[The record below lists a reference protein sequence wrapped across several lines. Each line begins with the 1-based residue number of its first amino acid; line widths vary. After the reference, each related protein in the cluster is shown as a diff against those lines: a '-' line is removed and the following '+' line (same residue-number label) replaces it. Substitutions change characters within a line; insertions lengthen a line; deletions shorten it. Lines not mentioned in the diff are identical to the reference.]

1 MEESN
6 TFGFE
11 QSVTFFKNHAK
22 SQYVKPVKAEK
33 DKDKMQRLFIE
44 GTAARNNFIRFANT
58 ITSNFTDLEYS
69 DCSQWQGN
77 SGRGHNAIKKS
88 LWIQLKNPKWS
99 DRIQSISLSFNADN
113 SLDVRVDIQQENK
126 RLKNDPK
133 FRYQVLKQ
141 QTYLM
146 DLPIQK
152 GFEFR
157 TILGDDYAEYN
168 PDEVDIL
175 REKLKDDEYLPLV
188 QVGTSIDSLVERDK
202 AGTLLKD
209 TINAVS
215 AIKAYYDHVMMLAD
229 NSNKEQSKTK
239 YWLYSPGENAS
250 NWNELYDAGIMGI
263 GWDLIGDLRKYD
275 SQDDIDNA
283 LQKTDDSN
291 ASQKINAKALWQFA
305 NEMKPGD
312 VVFAKKGT
320 GLIIGKGIVKSDYM
334 FDDERTELKHVRK
347 IDWTNKGEWR
357 NSGSAIRKTL
367 TEITLQDADK
377 LNALFK
383 DDLQFKNDFSW
394 MLYESKNLILR
405 GAPGTGKSYLG
416 TVAKLFEFFKTSN
429 YVCVIP
435 IRF

>member
-1 MEESN
+1 MLVIVTRTQFDKSFDNIILKLRQYVGGLAMEESN

-263 GWDLIGDLRKYD
+263 GWDLIGDIRKYD
-275 SQDDIDNA
+275 RKDDIDNA
-283 LQKTDDSN
+283 L
-291 ASQKINAKALWQFA
+291 
-305 NEMKPGD
+305 
-312 VVFAKKGT
+312 
-320 GLIIGKGIVKSDYM
+320 
-334 FDDERTELKHVRK
+334 
-347 IDWTNKGEWR
+347 
-357 NSGSAIRKTL
+357 
-367 TEITLQDADK
+367 
-377 LNALFK
+377 
-383 DDLQFKNDFSW
+383 
-394 MLYESKNLILR
+394 
-405 GAPGTGKSYLG
+405 
-416 TVAKLFEFFKTSN
+416 
-429 YVCVIP
+429 
-435 IRF
+435 